1 MLKLSAAVMASL
13 LMVGVASAQTSSRS
27 YDVEGWRADARQVRE
42 AFSTRYAN
50 LDWALNVREADLDRA
65 FKGVDAKLGTL
76 SSDAEAREL
85 FDSFSRWLGDGHVRF
100 EWPQPQSAGG
110 GAPAA
115 RTPCQSLGASGGK
128 PSEGVA
134 AAIPGYQSTSGP
146 DAAFPAGLLAVG
158 EDKLGVIRIGQFS
171 LAQAPALCA
180 SAAEALKL
188 SSTEPCDET
197 CRDRLYGAA
206 STRMTEAF
214 IAQLR
219 ALKAAG
225 ATVLMVDLTGNGGG
239 DDWAEAAV
247 RMVTPVRLTSARVA
261 VVRGEH
267 WGAQFERQARDLRAA
282 AARAKGEDRKLLL
295 SLADKAQA
303 HAAEV
308 AQPCAPSPVLKGVAC
323 SPTASGDFATGPL
336 ASADPAALKGKAWAT
351 DVFTPM
357 LYPYE
362 EGAWNGPLL
371 VLVDEKTASA
381 SEEFAAELQDNRA
394 AIVVG
399 APTFGSGCGH
409 TAGGWPVTLAH
420 SGATL
425 RLPDCARLRANGEN
439 EVGGIH
445 PDVLTGFHDN
455 EGPRRRAGRLPA
467 LLPGAIAQAKAQ
479 AASR

>member
-1 MLKLSAAVMASL
+1 MLKLSAAVAASL
-13 LMVGVASAQTSSRS
+13 LMVGAAAAETSSRA
-27 YDVEGWRADARQVRE
+27 YDADGWRADARQVRD

-50 LDWALNVREADLDRA
+50 LDWALNVREAELDRA
-65 FKGVDAKLGTL
+65 FKGVEAKLGTL

-85 FDSFSRWLGDGHVRF
+85 FDTFSRWLGDGHVRF
-100 EWPQPQSAGG
+100 EWPTIQTAS
-110 GAPAA
+110 GAETAA
-115 RTPCQSLGASGGK
+115 RKPCESLGASGGK
-128 PSEGVA
+128 PSNGVA
-134 AAIPGYQSTSGP
+134 AAIPGYQPAGGP

-158 EDKLGVIRIGQFS
+158 EDKLGVIRIGQFG

-188 SSTEPCDET
+188 SPTEPCDET
-197 CRDRLYGAA
+197 CRDRLYAAA

-219 ALKAAG
+219 ALKEAG
-225 ATVLMVDLTGNGGG
+225 ATVLLVDLTGNGGG
-239 DDWAEAAV
+239 DDWTEAAV

-261 VVRGEH
+261 FVRGEH
-267 WGAQFERQARDLRAA
+267 WRAQFERQAEELRAA
-282 AARAKGEDRKLLL
+282 AARAKGDDRKLLL
-295 SLADKAQA
+295 TLAATAQA
-303 HAAEV
+303 RAAE
-308 AQPCAPSPVLKGVAC
+308 AAKPCAPSAALKGQAC
-323 SPTASGDFATGPL
+323 SPTAPGDFATGPL
-336 ASADPAALKGKAWAT
+336 ASADPAALKGKPWAA

-362 EGAWNGPLL
+362 EGVWKGPLL

-409 TAGGWPVTLAH
+409 TAGGWPVTLGH
-420 SGATL
+420 SGAIL

-439 EVGGIH
+439 EVAGIH

-455 EGPRRRAGRLPA
+455 EGPRRRAARLPA
-467 LLPGAIAQAKAQ
+467 LLPAAIVQAKTQ